1 MPSLQDPH
9 GRNINYLR
17 ISVTD
22 KCNLRCFYCLPKGS
36 KGFYQKDDYL
46 SLHEFQR
53 VMRAFAD
60 LGVKRMRLTGGEP
73 LIRPDLIQ
81 LVEAINTADVDDISL
96 STNASLLAEQ
106 ADDLKAA
113 GVMRINVSLDTLKPD
128 RFLQITGGELA
139 PVIEGLMAAKQAGFE
154 SIKINMV
161 VMKGVN
167 EDEVEDLLKFCQTH
181 GFTLRYIE
189 TMPVGDGGRTAADQY
204 VDLAEI
210 KQQLEQ
216 SQNLIPSTVSGAG
229 PARYFKVE
237 NSDLH
242 IGFITPMS
250 QHFCETCNRVR
261 LSADGTLYLCLG
273 KEHTFALRPLLRAGI
288 DDEGLKQAIIEALE
302 LKPLKHEFN
311 EKPEHVV
318 RFMSLTGG

>member
-1 MPSLQDPH
+1 MPVLQDPH
-9 GRNINYLR
+9 GRRINYLR

-36 KGFYQKDDYL
+36 KGFYQKESYL
-46 SLHEFQR
+46 TLDEFQR
-53 VMRAFAD
+53 VMQAFSA

-73 LIRPDLIQ
+73 LIRPDLPD
-81 LVEAINTADVDDISL
+81 LVKAIANTKAEDISL

-106 ADDLKAA
+106 AQSLKDA
-113 GVMRINVSLDTLKPD
+113 GVMRINVSLDTLQAE
-128 RFLQITGGELA
+128 RFRQITGSELA
-139 PVIEGLMAAKQAGFE
+139 PVLEGLAVAKQVGFQ

-161 VMKGVN
+161 VMKGIN
-167 EDEVEDLLKFCQTH
+167 EDEVEAILHYCQEN

-204 VDLAEI
+204 LDLA
-210 KQQLEQ
+210 KVKARLEQ
-216 SQNLIPSTVSGAG
+216 HYDLIPSTVSGAG
-229 PARYFKVE
+229 PARYFKVAG
-237 NSDLH
+237 SDLH
-242 IGFITPMS
+242 LGFITPMS

-273 KEHTFALRPLLRAGI
+273 QDHTFSLRPLLRDGI
-288 DDEGLKQAIIEALE
+288 DDAGLQQAIVEALR
-302 LKPLKHEFN
+302 LKPLKHEFK
-311 EKPEHVV
+311 EKPEHLV